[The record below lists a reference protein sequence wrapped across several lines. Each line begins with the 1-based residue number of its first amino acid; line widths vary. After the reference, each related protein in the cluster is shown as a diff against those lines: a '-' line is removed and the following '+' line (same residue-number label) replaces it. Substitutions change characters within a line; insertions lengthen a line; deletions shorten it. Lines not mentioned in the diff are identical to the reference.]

1 MCCRPRNINDRQ
13 PDFSGPY
20 AVKVIALEIS
30 HKSDMNGVVL
40 GLKDLAQVKE
50 ALDHMWGRFIADTA
64 VGLRGCLVQQMAHR
78 DAGTYELIVGGKRD
92 PHFGPLVLVGY
103 GGVLVEVFAKA
114 SLRMAPPSNREIDE
128 MIDQLPGSEIF
139 KGVRGRAPIDR
150 DSLRRT
156 ISTVSA
162 LMVEFPT
169 IDQIDINPVWVSNL
183 GAMALDARIFLKG

>member
-1 MCCRPRNINDRQ
+1 
-13 PDFSGPY
+13 
-20 AVKVIALEIS
+20 
-30 HKSDMNGVVL
+30 
-40 GLKDLAQVKE
+40 
-50 ALDHMWGRFIADTA
+50 
-64 VGLRGCLVQQMAHR
+64 
-78 DAGTYELIVGGKRD
+78 
-92 PHFGPLVLVGY
+92 
-103 GGVLVEVFAKA
+103 
-114 SLRMAPPSNREIDE
+114 

>member
-1 MCCRPRNINDRQ
+1 
-13 PDFSGPY
+13 
-20 AVKVIALEIS
+20 
-30 HKSDMNGVVL
+30 
-40 GLKDLAQVKE
+40 
-50 ALDHMWGRFIADTA
+50 
-64 VGLRGCLVQQMAHR
+64 
-78 DAGTYELIVGGKRD
+78 
-92 PHFGPLVLVGY
+92 
-103 GGVLVEVFAKA
+103 
-114 SLRMAPPSNREIDE
+114 MAPPSNREIDE

-139 KGVRGRAPIDR
+139 KGVRDTPIDR